1 MIAAIT
7 AEPAIID
14 EIKRKQKE
22 DEYLK
27 KVIDEF
33 EASPKAEFS
42 IDNEML
48 KFRNRICVP
57 DIPELKKRVLDEA
70 HRSIFAMHP
79 GNNKMY

>member
-42 IDNEML
+42 IENEML
-48 KFRNRICVP
+48 KF
-57 DIPELKKRVLDEA
+57 
-70 HRSIFAMHP
+70 
-79 GNNKMY
+79 